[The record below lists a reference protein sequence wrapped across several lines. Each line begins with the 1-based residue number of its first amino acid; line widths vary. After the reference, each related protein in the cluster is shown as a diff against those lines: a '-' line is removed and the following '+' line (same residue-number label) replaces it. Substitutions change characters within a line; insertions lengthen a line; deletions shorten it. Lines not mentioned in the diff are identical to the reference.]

1 MSQYSDLFLCLWPI
15 LANFKNSNLH
25 MKRNTI
31 LYISQVLV
39 TSLFLA
45 CQKPS
50 NTETPVPPVTEKP
63 DPTPQVPSPEPPKET
78 ENYWKVDVS
87 KRMNDISFE
96 EKEVDGIMEYSFNCT
111 GVDPYFYFETLKG
124 ADVSK
129 ESVLTFEYQS
139 NSELASQ
146 LFFCTPGASEAKST
160 RKTFPASSSWKSV
173 AVPVFFYALDF
184 GWGSD
189 GHSLRVDPCSK
200 SGVTL
205 KIRKVK
211 LREPNASEKAV
222 MDKEQKERD
231 ALKNRD
237 AALTAYVNSSY
248 AMSISSVAVTAEGV
262 TIAGAAS
269 GDGVELVEITP
280 WQDVTDAS
288 FAERQPVSG
297 AFSVTVARTVE
308 KDGYRYDRVQSRWA
322 LVKKGEGGTDKLV
335 SAARYADVIPCAS
348 AAREVKIRDKK
359 GLGGYFGN
367 DVQTQDLTDLGI
379 SHVTI
384 NVTPNNFFFKNDP
397 GNSISH
403 EYCGKTYYVRKSSIE
418 SYDKLFTTCQ
428 EKGIVVSAIILIQR
442 TAADYAVRADVVHP
456 DCDGGNYA
464 MPNFTTVAGVQTYG
478 AMLDFLASRY
488 SPADGT
494 HGSIHNW
501 IMHNEVDA
509 ANEWTNMGSKATENM
524 MVHEYV
530 KSMRLCHNIARQYYP
545 YAHVMASLAHTWT
558 KSDNATGFT
567 SKSILEKIVKYSSM
581 EGDFEWGLAAHPYP
595 QSLLEPRIWSK
606 DTRATYS
613 MNSDFVTFKNLEVL
627 DKWIL
632 APANMYNGN
641 VKRLLLLSENGTN
654 AKSYDDADLTDQAA
668 GAAWAM
674 KKVYRLQGID
684 GIDWHNWYD
693 HPDEVSQGL
702 RIGLRNSALAAK
714 PVWTV
719 YQAAGTA
726 KESEVFD
733 PYLSVIG
740 ISSWDEIFNTAF

>member
-1 MSQYSDLFLCLWPI
+1 
-15 LANFKNSNLH
+15 
-25 MKRNTI
+25 MKRDYI
-31 LYISQVLV
+31 LF
-39 TSLFLA
+39 FLLSA
-45 CQKPS
+45 FFFLLSCQSPS
-50 NTETPVPPVTEKP
+50 KIEPPVPPATEQP
-63 DPTPQVPSPEPPKET
+63 DPTPQGPSQEPPKET
-78 ENYWKVDVS
+78 EKYWKVDAS
-87 KRMNDISFE
+87 KRMNDIYFE
-96 EKEVDGIMEYSFNCT
+96 EKEVDGVMEYGFSCT
-111 GVDPYFYFETLKG
+111 GVDPYFYLEPLKG
-124 ADVSK
+124 ADVAK
-129 ESVLTFEYQS
+129 ECVLSFEYQS

-146 LFFCTPGASEAKST
+146 LFFCTPSASEAKST

-173 AVPVFFYALDF
+173 AVPVYFYALDF

-189 GHSLRVDPCSK
+189 GHSLRIDPCSK
-200 SGVTL
+200 SGVIL
-205 KIRKVK
+205 KIRKMK
-211 LREPNASEKAV
+211 LREPNASEKAFI
-222 MDKEQKERD
+222 DKEQKERD

-237 AALTAYVNSSY
+237 SALKAYLNSSFT
-248 AMSISSVAVTAEGV
+248 MSVTSVTASAEGV
-262 TIAGAAS
+262 TITGSAS

-288 FAERQPVSG
+288 FTDRHPVSG
-297 AFSVTVARTVE
+297 AFSVTVARVQE
-308 KDGYRYDRVQSRWA
+308 KDGYQYDRLQSRWA
-322 LVKKGEGGTDKLV
+322 LVKKGEGGTDTLV
-335 SAARYADVIPCAS
+335 SAARYADVIPCTS
-348 AAREVKIRDKK
+348 SVPEVKIKDKK
-359 GLGGYFGN
+359 GLGGYSGN

-379 SHVTI
+379 SHVTV

-397 GNSISH
+397 GNSITH
-403 EYCGKTYYVRKSSIE
+403 KYCGKTYYIRKSSIDK
-418 SYDKLFTTCQ
+418 YDKLFTTCQ

-442 TAADYAVRADVVHP
+442 TAADYAVRTDVVHP
-456 DCDGGNYA
+456 DCDGGYYS
-464 MPNFTTVAGVQTYG
+464 MPNFTTVSGVQTYG

-530 KSMRLCHNIARQYYP
+530 KSMRLCYNIARQYYP
-545 YAHVMASLAHTWT
+545 YARVMASLTHTWT

-567 SKSILEKIVKYSSM
+567 SKSILEKIVKYSSI
-581 EGDFEWGLAAHPYP
+581 EGDFEWGVAAHPYP

-613 MNSDFVTFKNLEVL
+613 MDSDFVTFKNLEVL

-632 APANMYNGN
+632 TPAHMYGGN

-654 AKSYDDADLTDQAA
+654 ARSYDDADLANQAA

-674 KKVYRLQGID
+674 KKVYRLHGID

-693 HPDEVSQGL
+693 NPDEVAQGL
-702 RIGLRNSALAAK
+702 RIGLRNTALEKK

-719 YQAAGTA
+719 YQAAGTD
-726 KESEVFD
+726 KEAEVFD

-740 ISSWDEIFNTAF
+740 ISSWDEIFTLSCLIR